1 MSGVLRRFI
10 GMARP
15 GSEAVHTLKGVKDRA
30 LKEPPRGWLSS
41 AEIAA
46 ATGRSARTV
55 RDAMNRAGVKGVWAY
70 VPGSAHPCIVWER
83 RRAKSIIACMNAG
96 GDIID
101 RVPRGWMSRR
111 RACRMLGVE
120 PPSIRRLVKKGL
132 TERCVNLLCS
142 DGVLRMTHIVQ
153 RSAVVRLVQERRA
166 SLLAMLEKMEPDD
179 AESSYIGCED
189 SWDSS

>member
-1 MSGVLRRFI
+1 MSGGLRRFI

-15 GSEAVHTLKGVKDRA
+15 GSEAVHAIKGVKDRA

-46 ATGRSARTV
+46 ATGLPARTV
-55 RDAMNRAGVKGVWAY
+55 RRALNQAGVKGVWAY
-70 VPGSAHPCIVWER
+70 VPGSAHPCLVWEK
-83 RRAKSIIACMNAG
+83 RRAKSIIARMNAG

-101 RVPRGWMSRR
+101 RVPRGWMLRR
-111 RACRMLGVE
+111 KACRMLGVE
-120 PPSIRRLVKKGL
+120 PPSIQRLVKKGL
-132 TERCVNLLCS
+132 TERCVKLLCS
-142 DGVLRMTHIVQ
+142 DGVLRMVHIVQ

-189 SWDSS
+189 GDS

>member
-1 MSGVLRRFI
+1 MSGGLRRFI
-10 GMARP
+10 GAARP
-15 GSEAVHTLKGVKDRA
+15 GAEAVRASKGVKDRA

-55 RDAMNRAGVKGVWAY
+55 RAALNRAEVKGVWAY

-83 RRAKSIIACMNAG
+83 RRAKSIIANMNAG
-96 GDIID
+96 GDIIN
-101 RVPRGWMSRR
+101 RVPRGWITHR

-120 PPSIRRLVKKGL
+120 PPSILRLVKKGL
-132 TERCVNLLCS
+132 PERCVNLLCS
-142 DGVLRMTHIVQ
+142 DGVLRKIHIVQ

-166 SLLAMLEKMEPDD
+166 SLLALLEKMEPDD

-189 SWDSS
+189 GDS